1 MKLED
6 GVAQEEIFRTQ
17 LELQLIV
24 METDRTWIWISVID
38 PSPFTVVSSVKEAK
52 PVEMVEQNF
61 EKLFWDIC
69 ESGPAIYN
77 SNIKDMG
84 AFHDMAVETNPFE
97 SHPIGIGLILYEW
110 DPSYS
115 GR

>member
-24 METDRTWIWISVID
+24 METDTSWIWIAIID
-38 PSPFTVVSSVKEAK
+38 SPPFAVVGSVKEAK

-61 EKLFWDIC
+61 EKLLWDVGK
-69 ESGPAIYN
+69 SGPTIYDAD
-77 SNIKDMG
+77 IKDMRT
-84 AFHDMAVETNPFE
+84 FHDMTVQTNTF
-97 SHPIGIGLILYEW
+97 
-110 DPSYS
+110 
-115 GR
+115 